1 MKKRI
6 FAVAAALCLLAGT
19 GAFAQDSKKAPMMKE
34 RPTAEQMAQRRT
46 ERMTEK
52 LNLSEKQSKQLYE
65 VNLQDIKEMQAQA
78 EQMRAYRKAQAE
90 KMKGI
95 LTPEQFEQWKQ
106 MQGPRHGMNRGPR
119 MKDGRGDKAA
129 VREGRKCAP
138 CAGGQEM
145 RRTALRKGEKV
156 RLGKSTGL
164 LQSGRRL
171 SADALFL
178 SIHPLSEGRMREKSY
193 FRMRKIRKYT
203 EH

>member
-34 RPTAEQMAQRRT
+34 RPT
-46 ERMTEK
+46 
-52 LNLSEKQSKQLYE
+52 
-65 VNLQDIKEMQAQA
+65 A

-138 CAGGQEM
+138 CAGD
-145 RRTALRKGEKV
+145 RKCDGPCSGKEK
-156 RLGKSTGL
+156 K
-164 LQSGRRL
+164 
-171 SADALFL
+171 
-178 SIHPLSEGRMREKSY
+178 
-193 FRMRKIRKYT
+193 
-203 EH
+203 

>member
-95 LTPEQFEQWKQ
+95 LTPEQFEQWK
-106 MQGPRHGMNRGPR
+106 PPCV
-119 MKDGRGDKAA
+119 KAA
-129 VREGRKCAP
+129 SAPPARGTGNATDRAPERRK
-138 CAGGQEM
+138 
-145 RRTALRKGEKV
+145 
-156 RLGKSTGL
+156 
-164 LQSGRRL
+164 
-171 SADALFL
+171 
-178 SIHPLSEGRMREKSY
+178 SEV
-193 FRMRKIRKYT
+193 RKIVRFVAVGASVVG
-203 EH
+203 

>member
-78 EQMRAYRKAQAE
+78 EQM
-90 KMKGI
+90 KGI

-138 CAGGQEM
+138 CAGD
-145 RRTALRKGEKV
+145 RKCDGPRSGKEK
-156 RLGKSTGL
+156 K
-164 LQSGRRL
+164 
-171 SADALFL
+171 
-178 SIHPLSEGRMREKSY
+178 
-193 FRMRKIRKYT
+193 
-203 EH
+203 